1 MHQVKYMLC
10 IILIFSSSTLV
21 FSQKTTFHTAKASA
35 PEAGSIFIFPER
47 ILLEDGS
54 FFNAERASM
63 FVPINRSEKNSDV
76 ISLDVYRFKASEKA
90 NPDTPPIFFLHGG
103 PAFQGLESAFSVP
116 GTFEKYW
123 QFMTDV
129 ADVVVVSQRGIGT
142 SKPTTIIESKKPSTT
157 FDKAYNE
164 EAEIEALQKKLTS
177 ERKVW
182 EDFGIDLKGFTVLE
196 AAEDINDVR
205 KALGYDKITLWGGSF
220 GSHWGMTLMRQHPEI
235 IERAI
240 LRGMEGV
247 DHTYDHPGHT
257 WNAYKR
263 IAEEAENSSE
273 LKGLIP
279 EGGLIA
285 AAETIVK
292 RLSENPVTV
301 EVENQYTGKTEK
313 VLIDE
318 HWAKQF
324 SRGYTSRSEAT
335 WPADIITMYNGDFS
349 KAALKIIE
357 KAYKQNSRPLT
368 ASYYML
374 DCGSGITPERL
385 KEHLADPAT
394 RVLEYEWDYR
404 NACPCWDSDLG
415 NEFRTNFETEIPTV
429 IVQGTWDRST
439 PYENALELMPY
450 FRNLKFVHLKR
461 GPHGAIR
468 AAYLYSA
475 EFKKALLKF
484 AECGDS
490 SDLKD
495 HMELP
500 KVKWV
505 VPE

>member
-1 MHQVKYMLC
+1 MRYGKRILLIALVLC
-10 IILIFSSSTLV
+10 TSTLA
-21 FSQKTTFHTAKASA
+21 FSQKSFHTSKAPA
-35 PEAGSIFIFPER
+35 PKAGSMFIFPER
-47 ILLEDGS
+47 ILLKDGS

-63 FVPINRSEKNSDV
+63 FVPINRSVENSEV

-90 NPDTPPIFFLHGG
+90 DPNTPPIFFLHGG
-103 PAFQGLESAFSVP
+103 PAFEGLETMLKVP
-116 GTFEKYW
+116 GAFEKYW

-129 ADVVVVSQRGIGT
+129 ADVVVVSQRGIGP
-142 SKPTTIIESKKPSTT
+142 SKPTTLIDNRSAKTPL
-157 FDKAYNE
+157 DAVYNE
-164 EAEIEALQKKLTS
+164 DAAVKALQSKLTH

-182 EDFGIDLKGFTVLE
+182 ENLGVDLKGFTVLE
-196 AAEDINDVR
+196 AAEDVNDVR
-205 KALGYDKITLWGGSF
+205 KALGYDKVTLWGGSF
-220 GSHWGMTLMRQHPEI
+220 GSHWGMTLMRLHPEI
-235 IERAI
+235 VERAI

-247 DHTYDHPGHT
+247 DHTYDHPGHS

-263 IAEEAENSSE
+263 IAEEAEDSKE

-292 RLSENPVTV
+292 RLTENPVTV
-301 EVENQYTGKTEK
+301 EVENSYTNKIEK
-313 VLIDE
+313 VLIDG
-318 HWAKQF
+318 HWAKKF
-324 SRGYTSRSEAT
+324 SRGYTSRNEAT
-335 WPADIITMYNGDFS
+335 WPADIISMYNGDFT

-357 KAYKQNSRPLT
+357 TTYAVNTRPLT

-385 KEHLADPAT
+385 EAHMADPAT
-394 RVLEYEWDYR
+394 GVIEYEWDYR

-439 PYENALELMPY
+439 PYENALELAPY
-450 FRNLKFVHLKR
+450 FKNLKFVHLKR

-484 AECGDS
+484 AACGDD

-495 HMELP
+495 NMELP
-500 KVKWV
+500 PVKWV
-505 VPE
+505 LPE